1 MNTETLITWSLL
13 VAILVIVG
21 YQAAQRP
28 RMTIKSKQRSTLIDT
43 SVLIDG
49 RIVSIAKSGFIGD
62 TLVVPRSVV
71 GELQFLADNGDA
83 DKRAR
88 ARMGLDVISELQSLP
103 EVTVELLQDGSR
115 ANEGV
120 DERLLTLAKANSASI
135 CTIDYNLNKV
145 AVVEGIRVLNINELA
160 QGLRLAHLPGEKIQV
175 DLVQKGQDS
184 HQGVGYLSDGTMVVV
199 EHASSHIGSTVET
212 EVIRSLQTAAGKMM
226 FAKLVKSQTSPQSPK
241 KKERTAPQKSRTL
254 AAVEASR
261 PKIDTRKPKPKGRSQ
276 KQREAAFI
284 DLIEGQAE

>member
-120 DERLLTLAKANSASI
+120 DA
-135 CTIDYNLNKV
+135 C
-145 AVVEGIRVLNINELA
+145 
-160 QGLRLAHLPGEKIQV
+160 
-175 DLVQKGQDS
+175 
-184 HQGVGYLSDGTMVVV
+184 
-199 EHASSHIGSTVET
+199 
-212 EVIRSLQTAAGKMM
+212 
-226 FAKLVKSQTSPQSPK
+226 KSQQCVH
-241 KKERTAPQKSRTL
+241 L
-254 AAVEASR
+254 HN
-261 PKIDTRKPKPKGRSQ
+261 
-276 KQREAAFI
+276 
-284 DLIEGQAE
+284 